1 MLKNFIPEFIKA
13 PLRSRLHKKRLF
25 RSQAGQ
31 DLWVFGEVFNEQ
43 RSGFFLD
50 IGAHDGVVL
59 SNTYVLENRYDWR
72 GICIE
77 ANPDTFEELKKI
89 DGANASMRVSM
100 RSRAQLHLLKGA
112 CLEG

>member
-1 MLKNFIPEFIKA
+1 MLKKLIPEFIKA
-13 PLRSRLHKKRLF
+13 PLRARLHERRFF

-43 RSGFFLD
+43 RNGFFLD
-50 IGAHDGVVL
+50 VGAHDGVAI
-59 SNTYVLENRYDWR
+59 SNTYILENRYDWR

-77 ANPDTFEELKKI
+77 ANPDTFEVLKKI
-89 DGANASMRVSM
+89 DAANASMRASI
-100 RSRAQLHLLKGA
+100 RPRERLHLPTAA